1 MNWKRIAICLGGLLL
16 HPSTGL
22 WAQQTASS
30 GIVGQVTDA
39 TQAAIAGAS
48 VIVTNTGTHAQRT
61 ATTDT
66 QGSFSV
72 PNLAP
77 ATYDIRVEKAGFQT
91 AVVSAFDLLIGQ
103 IAHPTITLALGQVSE
118 TVNVQAEAPLL
129 QSQSAEVGQ
138 VIDSK
143 QISDLPLNG
152 RNLVQLA
159 SLAAGVS
166 PRQNLQRGG
175 TQYGTRNEYVQVEG
189 GRDGST
195 NYVIDGVYVRSLR
208 FNNLSLQPSVD
219 TVQEFTVLRNSFSTE
234 YGQGQAVVSAVTK
247 SGTNAV
253 HGSAYEY
260 LRNDK
265 LDARNFFAAQ
275 KPAYRRNQYGGTLGG
290 PVIRDKFFVFGGYEG
305 LRTTQGLPFLGA
317 VPDPALLGGD
327 FSTTGT
333 QILDPTTRTPTRTP
347 TPFPNNRI
355 PLTSISKFAQVLVTT
370 IPAPNRAG
378 SNNFRTVKSF
388 RDNSDT
394 VTFRADQVLNSKN
407 NLFERYIWFDGSQ
420 INPSV
425 FSATNFPQSGQ
436 NLSIGETW
444 SVTPTFINEVRLGYN
459 RANHLD
465 APISLNG
472 QNWVQQI
479 GLQNLA
485 GATDPIDYGRPGF
498 TISGFTGNGEG
509 GITQGAIENIYSVS
523 DAVSKVW
530 NKHTSRFGIQAQNRR
545 FFHITEVPP
554 RGTFTFNGQFS
565 GTAGN
570 ANNAIADFLLGYCS
584 ACGGAFGSSRSN
596 YRSGTIAPFFDDVW
610 QVSRKLTLHLGVRY
624 DYLAPWT
631 EQSHQE
637 GAFDPVSGK
646 IGYNVVPSSVPA
658 SLAPLIINQ
667 SGFYPAGIVNPD
679 KNNWSPRIGVAYS
692 VSASTVIRAGFGVY
706 YDNLNLNEL
715 QFTRL
720 VPPFYGN
727 YTLNPPVSAPL
738 LADTLFPSLNNIA
751 QFPAP
756 FSIDPNNRTPYS
768 SQWNFN
774 VQHSF
779 KRDFVFEAA
788 YTGSSSHKLTKRF
801 NQNELN
807 FGTTPAIQRTPYP
820 QFQAGLL
827 TSANDGNANFEGLSL
842 RLEKRYSAGL
852 FFLANY
858 QFSKN
863 IDNNSGEVEANDTAF
878 RTNKGLDRALA
889 RYNQTHRSAMSV
901 GYELPFGKGKHWL
914 SKGGVVSY
922 ALGSWQIQSIAS
934 LLSGFPLTP
943 TSTNVCNCGSFVP
956 QRVNSVKPGF
966 GNINNPT
973 VDHWFDPTA
982 FALPAVGFQGNAGRN
997 VVIAPPVRNLDFS
1010 VLKNFPINERFR
1022 LQYRGEFFDVLNHP
1036 NFGPPDMNITNKTA
1050 GVISTAYDGRS
1061 IQMGL
1066 RLSF

>member
-1 MNWKRIAICLGGLLL
+1 MNRKMVSISLGMLLL
-16 HPSTGL
+16 QSLGL

-30 GIVGQVTDA
+30 GIVGQVIDS
-39 TQAAIAGAS
+39 TQAVVAGAN
-48 VIVTNTGTHAQRT
+48 VTITNAGTRAQRT
-61 ATTDT
+61 AQTDA
-66 QGSFSV
+66 QGNFSV
-72 PNLAP
+72 PSLPA
-77 ATYDIRVEKAGFQT
+77 ATYEIRVEKAGFQA
-91 AVVSAFDLLIGQ
+91 AVVSAFDLQIGQ
-103 IAHPTITLALGQVSE
+103 IGHPTITLALGEVTQA
-118 TVNVQAEAPLL
+118 VNIQEQSPLL
-129 QSQSAEVGQ
+129 QTQSAEVGQ

-166 PRQNLQRGG
+166 PRQNLQRGA

-219 TVQEFTVLRNSFSTE
+219 TVQEFAVLRNSFSTE

-247 SGTNAV
+247 SGSNAV
-253 HGSAYEY
+253 NGSAYEY

-275 KPAYRRNQYGGTLGG
+275 KPAYRRNQFGGTLGG
-290 PVIRDKFFVFGGYEG
+290 PVIKNKFFVFGGYEG
-305 LRTTQGLPFLGA
+305 LRTTQGQPFLA
-317 VPDPALLGGD
+317 SVPNPALLTGD
-327 FSTTGT
+327 FSGVSTVINDPSTGAQFPGN
-333 QILDPTTRTPTRTP
+333 QIPQTR
-347 TPFPNNRI
+347 FSNFAKVLI
-355 PLTSISKFAQVLVTT
+355 PT
-370 IPAPNRAG
+370 IPAPNRSGA
-378 SNNFRTVKSF
+378 NNYNVVKSF
-388 RDNSDT
+388 LDNSDT
-394 VTFRADQVLNSKN
+394 VTFRSDQVLNSKN

-444 SVTPTFINEVRLGYN
+444 TVTPTLVNEVRLGYN

-472 QNWVQQI
+472 QNWVQTI

-485 GATDPIDYGRPGF
+485 GATDPIDLGRPNF
-498 TISGFTGNGEG
+498 TVSGFTTNGEG
-509 GITQGAIENIYSVS
+509 TITQGAIENVYSIS

-530 NKHTSRFGIQAQNRR
+530 KTHTFRFGIQAQNRR
-545 FFHITEVPP
+545 FFQITEVPP
-554 RGTFTFNGQFS
+554 RGNFTFNGQFTGIS
-565 GTAGN
+565 GN
-570 ANNAIADFLLGYCS
+570 ANNALADFLLGNCS

-596 YRSGTIAPFFDDVW
+596 YRSATIAPFFDDVW

-624 DYLAPWT
+624 DYLEPWK

-646 IGYNVVPSSVPA
+646 IGYNIVPSNIPA
-658 SLAPLIINQ
+658 NLAALIINKD
-667 SGFYPAGIVNPD
+667 GFYPAGIVQPD
-679 KNNWSPRIGVAYS
+679 KNNWSPRIGIAYS
-692 VSASTVIRAGFGVY
+692 LNSRTVIRAGFGVY
-706 YDNLNLNEL
+706 FDNLNLNEL

-727 YTLNPPVSAPL
+727 YTLNPAVGSPL
-738 LADTLFPSLNNIA
+738 LADSLFPSLSNIA

-756 FSIDPNNRTPYS
+756 FSVDPNNRTPYS

-774 VQHSF
+774 VQQSF
-779 KRDFVFEAA
+779 WHNFVFEAA
-788 YTGSSSHKLTKRF
+788 YTGSSTHKLAKRF
-801 NQNELN
+801 NQNQLD
-807 FGTTPAIQRTPYP
+807 FGTAPAIQRTPYP
-820 QFQAGLL
+820 QFQAGIL
-827 TSANDGNANFEGLSL
+827 TSTNDGNANFEGLSL
-842 RLEKRYSAGL
+842 RVEKRYSAGL
-852 FFLANY
+852 FFLTNY

-878 RTNKGLDRALA
+878 RTNKGLDRALS
-889 RYNQTHRSAMSV
+889 RYNQTHRAAISV

-914 SKGGVVSY
+914 SNGGPVAY
-922 ALGSWQIQSIAS
+922 ALGNWQIQSIAT

-943 TSTNVCNCGSFVP
+943 TGTNVCNCGSFIP
-956 QRVNSVKPGF
+956 QRVNAVAPDF
-966 GNINNPT
+966 GNIDDHT
-973 VDHWFDPTA
+973 VNRWFDKSA
-982 FALPAVGFQGNAGRN
+982 FALPLNGFEGNAGRN
-997 VVIAPPVRNLDFS
+997 VVIAPPLRNLDFS
-1010 VLKNFPINERFR
+1010 VLKNFPITERVR
-1022 LQYRGEFFDVLNHP
+1022 LQFRGEFFNILNHP
-1036 NFGPPDMNITNKTA
+1036 NFGPPDMNISNTTA

>member
-1 MNWKRIAICLGGLLL
+1 MNRKRMAISLSCLMLQAA
-16 HPSTGL
+16 GL
-22 WAQQTASS
+22 WAQQTATS
-30 GIVGQVTDA
+30 GIVGQVNDA
-39 TQAAIAGAS
+39 TQAAVSGAS
-48 VIVTNTGTHAQRT
+48 VTVTNTGTHAVRS
-61 ATTDT
+61 AMTDA
-66 QGSFSV
+66 QGTFSV

-77 ATYDIRVEKAGFQT
+77 ASYEIRVEKSGFQA
-91 AVVSAFDLLIGQ
+91 AVINSFDLPIGQ
-103 IAHPTITLALGQVSE
+103 IAHPVITLALGSLTE
-118 TVNVQAEAPLL
+118 TVSVQADAPLL
-129 QSQSAEVGQ
+129 QSQTSEVGQ

-143 QISDLPLNG
+143 QIADLPLNG

-234 YGQGQAVVSAVTK
+234 YGQGQAVISAVTK
-247 SGTNAV
+247 SGTNVV
-253 HGSAYEY
+253 HGSLYEY

-275 KPAYRRNQYGGTLGG
+275 KPAYRRNQYGGTAGG
-290 PVIRDKFFVFGGYEG
+290 PVIHDKFFIFGGYEG
-305 LRTTQGLPFLGA
+305 LRTVQGLPFLAA
-317 VPDPALLGGD
+317 VPNPALLTGD
-327 FSTTGT
+327 FSSVSTIIKDPSTGAPFPGN
-333 QILDPTTRTPTRTP
+333 QIPQTRFSNFAKTLAPTIPLPTRAG
-347 TPFPNNRI
+347 PNNFG
-355 PLTSISKFAQVLVTT
+355 TA
-370 IPAPNRAG
+370 
-378 SNNFRTVKSF
+378 KSF
-388 RDNSDT
+388 LDNSDT
-394 VTFRADQVLNSKN
+394 VTFRADQLLSTKNS
-407 NLFERYIWFDGSQ
+407 LFERYIWFDGSQ

-436 NLSIGETW
+436 NLSVGDTW
-444 SVTPTFINEVRLGYN
+444 SVSPTFINELRLGYN

-509 GITQGAIENIYSVS
+509 GITQGAIENIYSLS

-530 NKHTSRFGIQAQNRR
+530 NKHTIRFGIQAQNRR

-554 RGTFTFNGQFS
+554 RGGFIFNGQFT

-584 ACGGAFGSSRSN
+584 ACQGAFGSSRSN

-610 QVSRKLTLHLGVRY
+610 QVSRKLTIHLGVRY
-624 DYLAPWT
+624 DYLAPWK

-637 GAFDPVSGK
+637 GAFDPASGK
-646 IGYNVVPSSVPA
+646 IGYNIVPANIPA

-667 SGFYPAGIVNPD
+667 AGFYPAGIIKPD
-679 KNNWSPRIGVAYS
+679 KKDWSPRVGIAYS
-692 VSASTVIRAGFGVY
+692 ITNSTVIRTGFGIT

-727 YTLNPPVSAPL
+727 YTLNPPVGAPL
-738 LADTLFPSLNNIA
+738 LVDNLFPSLSNIA

-779 KRDFVFEAA
+779 KHNFVFEVA
-788 YTGSSSHKLTKRF
+788 YTGSSTHRLAKRF

-820 QFQAGLL
+820 QFQAGIL

-842 RLEKRYSAGL
+842 RLEKRYSSGL
-852 FFLANY
+852 FFLTNY

-878 RTNKGLDRALA
+878 RNNKSLDRGLS
-889 RYNQTHRSAMSV
+889 RYNQTHRAAISV
-901 GYELPFGKGKHWL
+901 GYELPFGSGKHWL
-914 SKGGVVSY
+914 SKGGAASY
-922 ALGSWQIQSIAS
+922 IFGNWQIQSIAS

-943 TSTNVCNCGSFVP
+943 TGTNVCNCGSYVP
-956 QRVNSVKPGF
+956 QRVNAVKPGF
-966 GNINNPT
+966 GNIDNQT
-973 VDHWFDPTA
+973 VNHWYDPTS
-982 FALPAVGFQGNAGRN
+982 FALPTPGFQGNAGRN
-997 VVIAPPVRNLDFS
+997 VVIAPPLRNLDFS

-1022 LQYRGEFFDVLNHP
+1022 LQYRAEFFNVLNHP
-1036 NFGPPDMNITNKTA
+1036 NFGGPDMNISNVTA

-1066 RLSF
+1066 RLGF

>member
-1 MNWKRIAICLGGLLL
+1 MSRKWITTCLGWVLL
-16 HPSTGL
+16 HSSV

-30 GIVGQVTDA
+30 GIVGQVTDS
-39 TQAAIAGAS
+39 TQAAITGAT
-48 VIVTNTGTHAQRT
+48 VTVTNTGTRAQRT
-61 ATTDT
+61 SVTDAA
-66 QGSFSV
+66 GSFSI
-72 PNLAP
+72 PNLPP
-77 ATYDIRVEKAGFQT
+77 ATYEIRVEKSGFQT
-91 AVVSAFDLLIGQ
+91 AVVSAFDLPIGQ
-103 IAHPTITLALGQVSE
+103 IAHPTITMALGQVSE
-118 TVNVQAEAPLL
+118 TISVQAEAPLL

-143 QISDLPLNG
+143 QINDLPLNG

-234 YGQGQAVVSAVTK
+234 YGQGQAIVSAVTK
-247 SGTNAV
+247 SGTNSA

-265 LDARNFFAAQ
+265 LDARNFFAPQ
-275 KPAYRRNQYGGTLGG
+275 KPAYRRNQFGGTLGG
-290 PVIRDKFFVFGGYEG
+290 PVIKNKFFVFGGYEG
-305 LRTTQGLPFLGA
+305 LRTTQGLPFLAA
-317 VPDPALLGGD
+317 VPNPVLLTGD
-327 FSTTGT
+327 FSASSTVIRDPITG
-333 QILDPTTRTPTRTP
+333 Q
-347 TPFPNNRI
+347 PFADNRI
-355 PLTSISKFAQVLVTT
+355 PQTRFSNLAKVLSPT
-370 IPAPNRAG
+370 IPSPNRSG
-378 SNNFRTVKSF
+378 SNNFGIVKSF
-388 RDNSDT
+388 LDNSDT
-394 VTFRADQVLNSKN
+394 VTFRSDQVINAKH
-407 NLFERYIWFDGSQ
+407 NLFERYIWFDGTQ

-444 SVTPTFINEVRLGYN
+444 SVTPTFINEIRVGYN

-472 QNWVQQI
+472 RNWVQQI

-485 GATDPIDYGRPGF
+485 GGTDPIDYGRPGF
-498 TISGFTGNGEG
+498 AISGFTGNGEG
-509 GITQGAIENIYSVS
+509 GITQGAIENVYSLS

-530 NKHTSRFGIQAQNRR
+530 NKHTIRFGIQTQARR

-565 GTAGN
+565 GTPGN
-570 ANNAIADFLLGYCS
+570 ATNAIADFLLGYCS

-610 QVSRKLTLHLGVRY
+610 QVSRKLTIHLGIRY
-624 DYLAPWT
+624 DYLAPWK
-631 EQSHQE
+631 EQSNQE
-637 GAFDPVSGK
+637 GAFDPASGK
-646 IGYNVVPSSVPA
+646 IGYHVIPSGVPA
-658 SLAPLIINQ
+658 SLAPLIITQN
-667 SGFYPAGIVNPD
+667 GFYPAGIINPD
-679 KNNWSPRIGVAYS
+679 KNNFSPRIGVAYS
-692 VSASTVIRAGFGVY
+692 VTNNTVIRTGFGVY
-706 YDNLNLNEL
+706 YDNMNLNEL

-738 LADTLFPSLNNIA
+738 LADTLFPNLNNIA

-756 FSIDPNNRTPYS
+756 FSVDPANRTPYS

-774 VQHSF
+774 IQHSF
-779 KRDFVFEAA
+779 RRDFIFEAA

-801 NQNELN
+801 NQNQLS

-827 TSANDGNANFEGLSL
+827 TSANDANANFEGLSV

-852 FFLANY
+852 FFLTNY

-878 RTNKGLDRALA
+878 RANKGLDRARS
-889 RYNQTHRSAMSV
+889 RYNQGHRAAFSA

-914 SKGGVVSY
+914 SGGGAASY
-922 ALGSWQIQSIAS
+922 IMGNWQIQGIAS

-956 QRVNSVKPGF
+956 QRVNSVKAGF
-966 GNINNPT
+966 GNIDNPT
-973 VDHWFDPTA
+973 VNHWYDPTA
-982 FALPAVGFQGNAGRN
+982 FALAPSGFQGNAGRN
-997 VVIAPPVRNLDFS
+997 VVIAPPLRNLDFS

-1022 LQYRGEFFDVLNHP
+1022 LQYRGEFFNILNHP
-1036 NFGPPDMNITNKTA
+1036 NFGGPDMNISNVTA